1 MDEVA
6 PADCGPLLSSRHNSA
21 SNVWPK
27 QILIFVVRNLG
38 IDRLMPL
45 RKGLFV
51 LIALAALPAST
62 SSAGRFEFRVTGVKR
77 PDVLNVRERVD
88 NQATISQKKILG
100 QIPANATGLL
110 GSGASL
116 KVGPVRW
123 YEIRYKDVRGWV
135 NGRYLEPM
143 SRELD
148 DEFDSNLFCGG
159 TEPFWALRIEDNTA
173 ELQRPDAPPT
183 RYSVAVRE
191 PFQGRKDALAIRL
204 VREDGSDIS
213 ALVQHKEW
221 CSDGMSD
228 LEYAFEVR
236 VVGFSEGNN
245 PYIGCC
251 SLLR

>member
-1 MDEVA
+1 
-6 PADCGPLLSSRHNSA
+6 
-21 SNVWPK
+21 
-27 QILIFVVRNLG
+27 
-38 IDRLMPL
+38 MPL
-45 RKGLFV
+45 RKGLIV
-51 LIALAALPAST
+51 LIALAVLPTST
-62 SSAGRFEFRVTGVKR
+62 SFAGRFDFRVKGVKR
-77 PDVLNVRERVD
+77 SDVLNIRERVD
-88 NQATISQKKILG
+88 DQASIGRKKILG
-100 QIPANATGLL
+100 QIPANATGVL

-123 YEIRYKDVRGWV
+123 YEVRYKDVRGWV
-135 NGRYLEPM
+135 NGRYLEPL

-148 DEFDSNLFCGG
+148 DEFESNLFCGG
-159 TEPFWALRIEDNTA
+159 TEPFWALRIEATTA
-173 ELQRPDAPPT
+173 ELKRPDAAPT

-204 VREDGSDIS
+204 VSEDGADIS

-236 VVGFSEGNN
+236 VVGLSEGNN
-245 PYIGCC
+245 PFIGCC